1 MNTRLRILNA
11 TKFTGSSTL
20 LIGMMI
26 LLYGI
31 VSGFNSVIGIGV
43 GTIVGAIFIFLMGMF
58 FIATEEMVENTFKGI
73 EINPINPIKSSKV
86 VYLKR

>member
-1 MNTRLRILNA
+1 MNTRLKILNA